1 MTLLIKTRKLPATQT
16 HSEQMRASTPG
27 GTTLTIPFPY
37 GSLDPGEHVA
47 QQLARAMGYAPV
59 VERVSGQTYRTTT
72 DVMIA
77 EQVAQVIYDGIEC
90 NHPYPGDDH
99 DRCGRCEATARMIAA
114 KLV

>member
-1 MTLLIKTRKLPATQT
+1 MLIIKTRKLPATQT
-16 HSEQMRASTPG
+16 HGEQMRASTPG

-59 VERVSGQTYRTTT
+59 VERMGGQTYRTTT

-77 EQVAQVIYDGIEC
+77 DQVADVIYENLTC
-90 NHPYPGDDH
+90 NHPTRD
-99 DRCGRCEATARMIAA
+99 DRCGRCEATARLIAG